1 MSESFSLDELS
12 RLWRESPDQAPFA
25 VLAEGLRKRG
35 DQAAAATVALQGLAS
50 HPGDLRGLLVL
61 SRIRLDQ
68 GDGEAA
74 ERALREGLAVDPGN
88 PIVLRAL
95 EFFED
100 QVAEEPAVAL
110 EESEELLFTDD
121 EPASTDAEP
130 LLTESLAVLYH
141 RQGHLERASEVY
153 SALLDRDPE
162 NADLRARRDRIAA
175 EAEGRRPR
183 PYDAAVSGGRSLREW
198 LGALAAVT
206 PPSEGY
212 GTAYDAF
219 YKANPTADHPD
230 DLADFEAFQSWLKG
244 LPR

>member
-25 VLAEGLRKRG
+25 ALAEGLRKRG
-35 DQAAAATVALQGLAS
+35 DHAAAATVALQGLAAQ
-50 HPGDLRGLLVL
+50 PGNVPGLIVL

-68 GDGEAA
+68 GDGEGAQ
-74 ERALREGLAVDPGN
+74 RALRDGLASDPGN
-88 PIVLRAL
+88 PVVLRAL
-95 EFFED
+95 ELFD
-100 QVAEEPAVAL
+100 DLSVDEPAAEVQ
-110 EESEELLFTDD
+110 ESDELFFTDD
-121 EPASTDAEP
+121 EPPSVESDP

-175 EAEGRRPR
+175 EAETRRPR
-183 PYDAAVSGGRSLREW
+183 PYDAAVSGGRSLQEW
-198 LGALAAVT
+198 LAGLAAVT

-219 YKANPTADHPD
+219 YKANPTANHPD
-230 DLADFEAFQSWLKG
+230 DLADFAAFQSWLKG